1 MANRDDKEQEKPP
14 KGSVAETFKQFGE
27 ERRFIGREEILKH
40 TPSVDGA
47 RRKGAPGPKDVLG
60 YVGVVRMHE
69 SGDPASPTGFGALL
83 AFNGRGDQQFIMLGP
98 FDTADE
104 AAAAYDAHVDR
115 FHPPPAAGKR
125 PKPKNVDAHGRPA
138 AHGVLRRRVHLQR
151 ARPGPAVER
160 GAGEGEGQAWLC
172 VF

>member
-1 MANRDDKEQEKPP
+1 MAKRDDKEQEKPP
-14 KGSVAETFKQFGE
+14 KGSVAETFDQFGE

-40 TPSVDGA
+40 TPSVAGA
-47 RRKGAPGPKDVLG
+47 RRKGAAGPQDVLG

-83 AFNGRGDQQFIMLGP
+83 AYNGRGEKQFIMLGP

-115 FHPPPAAGKR
+115 FQCLPPATCRWQAPEAEERRRTR
-125 PKPKNVDAHGRPA
+125 PSRGAR
-138 AHGVLRRRVHLQR
+138 HGVLRRRVH
-151 ARPGPAVER
+151 
-160 GAGEGEGQAWLC
+160 
-172 VF
+172 